1 MRLLDRFFPRHD
13 IEFANSMARKI
24 ATRYPPN
31 AEPKLK
37 AQGGKKRLEGV
48 LDTVLSDIENYQ
60 SKENMNWLRKARFGN
75 AFRWQL
81 ADMGYST
88 AFVEALTEGMVSY
101 LAAFKP
107 GKVKG

>member
-1 MRLLDRFFPRHD
+1 MRMLDRLFPQSD
-13 IEFANSMARKI
+13 VEFAGSMVRKI

-60 SKENMNWLRKARFGN
+60 LKERMNWVRKARFGN

-88 AFVEALTEGMVSY
+88 AFVEALTEGVISY

-107 GKVKG
+107 GKGRG